1 MAREVDFI
9 GHARQIHRDDLGGG
23 AVAEAAAAAFKLMS
37 TCLLAGRTN
46 SAHTAKVRALRNLR
60 AALHINMTRRPRN
73 RYVFFEKFNFFI
85 PPEPYHVIYAPFLD
99 KCWFGDKARSVRS
112 GERFVNMLSLSLAV
126 SNPQVGQLLL
136 GLVSPACAASS
147 GVTVALARL

>member
-1 MAREVDFI
+1 MASEVDFI

-73 RYVFFEKFNFFI
+73 RYVFFF
-85 PPEPYHVIYAPFLD
+85 
-99 KCWFGDKARSVRS
+99 
-112 GERFVNMLSLSLAV
+112 
-126 SNPQVGQLLL
+126 
-136 GLVSPACAASS
+136 
-147 GVTVALARL
+147 

>member
-1 MAREVDFI
+1 MASEVDFI

-73 RYVFFEKFNFFI
+73 RYVVVFFWKVQLFI
-85 PPEPYHVIYAPFLD
+85 PPEPYHVIYAPFQ
-99 KCWFGDKARSVRS
+99 
-112 GERFVNMLSLSLAV
+112 LSI
-126 SNPQVGQLLL
+126 
-136 GLVSPACAASS
+136 
-147 GVTVALARL
+147 RW